1 MTKTTKVKDSGNREF
16 RIVRQKTQV
25 TCGPACCLIMWANV
39 YDADPQADEGGVIA
53 LSKAFPP
60 KSWNAQS
67 GAEINNLSRVLAQMG
82 VRTKV
87 ETYSQTNP
95 LKSALATKVKPKKPA
110 LVFVEWETQANVK
123 GHFVVVSY
131 ASSSDKVTI
140 LDPFY
145 GLQEVTSVSL
155 PFYYPDTTE
164 ADPPSLK
171 FSGAVA
177 FIE

>member
-1 MTKTTKVKDSGNREF
+1 MTKTTKVKDSKNREF

-39 YDADPQADEGGVIA
+39 NDADPLADEGGVIA
-53 LSKAFPP
+53 LSKAYP
-60 KSWNAQS
+60 KAWNAQTGS
-67 GAEINNLSRVLAQMG
+67 EINNLSSVLRQMG

-87 ETYSQTNP
+87 ETFTTNGA
-95 LKSALATKVKPKKPA
+95 LKTALVTKIKPKKPA
-110 LVFVEWETQANVK
+110 LVFVEWETAANVK
-123 GHFVVVSY
+123 GHFVVVG
-131 ASSSDKVTI
+131 AANSSEDKYTI

-145 GLQEVTSVSL
+145 GLQEMVGL

>member
-1 MTKTTKVKDSGNREF
+1 MTATTKVKDSQGREF

-39 YDADPQADEGGVIA
+39 WNSSPEADEGGVIS
-53 LSKAFPP
+53 LTKRFPKP
-60 KSWNAQS
+60 WNAAT
-67 GAEINNLSRVLAQMG
+67 GAEINNLSSVLGLMS

-87 ETYSQTNP
+87 ETHTSLGS
-95 LKSALATKVKPKKPA
+95 LKSALGSKVQTNKPA
-110 LVFVEWETQANVK
+110 LVFVEWETAASVR
-123 GHFVVVSY
+123 GHFVVVGA
-131 ASSSDKVTI
+131 ASSASDSYTI

-145 GLQEVTSVSL
+145 GLQEMTGL
-155 PFYYPDTTE
+155 PYYYPDTSE

-177 FIE
+177 FVE

>member
-1 MTKTTKVKDSGNREF
+1 MTKTTKVKDSKNREF

-39 YDADPQADEGGVIA
+39 HDSDPQADEGGVIA
-53 LSKAFPP
+53 LSKAYP
-60 KSWNAQS
+60 KAWNAQT
-67 GAEINNLSRVLAQMG
+67 GAEINNLSSVLRQMA

-87 ETYSQTNP
+87 ETYTATNS
-95 LKSALATKVKPKKPA
+95 LKTALATKVKPKKPA
-110 LVFVEWETQANVK
+110 LVFVEWETAASVK
-123 GHFVVVSY
+123 GHFVVVGA
-131 ASSSDKVTI
+131 ASSSEDKYTI

-145 GLQEVTSVSL
+145 GLQEMVGL

-164 ADPPSLK
+164 PDPPSLK

-177 FIE
+177 FVE

>member
-1 MTKTTKVKDSGNREF
+1 MTTTTKVKDSKNREF

-39 YDADPQADEGGVIA
+39 NDSDPLADEGGVIA
-53 LSKAFPP
+53 LSKAFP
-60 KSWNAQS
+60 KAWNAQS
-67 GAEINNLSRVLAQMG
+67 GAEINNLSSVLRQMG

-87 ETYSQTNP
+87 ETHLQLNS
-95 LKSALATKVKPKKPA
+95 LKMALATKVKPKKPG
-110 LVFVEWETQANVK
+110 LVFVEWETAANVK
-123 GHFVVVSY
+123 GHFAVVSA
-131 ASSSDKVTI
+131 ASSSTDTYTI

-145 GLQEVTSVSL
+145 GLQEMTGL
-155 PFYYPDTTE
+155 PYYYPDTTE